1 MEQNCLTPNGIAVY
15 SYPQPHLHTFC
26 IGLYVKAG
34 LLYERPE
41 ETGITH
47 FLEHVLFRNLG
58 GLPQRKL
65 YEMLEGIGAEF
76 NACTYKEFVY
86 FYITAAPRHFA
97 ECAGILSMLL
107 APLTASAADVAAE
120 RRRVQSEIREE
131 DELNSIEHFAK
142 QEIWRGTNLSRLI
155 TGTIT
160 GMEAICGAQL
170 IREKERTFIAD
181 NLFFYVTGR
190 HAEADLDA
198 LCRSAGKYTVENGA
212 GGGNRAPVPE
222 GFMRRGAPVLLRNT
236 ADLPG
241 VLVSFDVACEKYSM
255 AELNLLYD
263 LLFSGTLCRFS
274 LRLSEEKG
282 LIYDYDAYLEQYS
295 NIGTLW
301 VEFSVMQSRVYE
313 ALKSAAQAFA
323 SMRDNIREDEFA
335 LFLPEYTDNHLS
347 ALDRPQRLNWDM
359 AYNNHILGKGYSSVE
374 ELPGL
379 YRAVTPERLME
390 IAREVFRQENLVVA
404 VKADRKK
411 TKEEKIKDIIK
422 NI

>member
-1 MEQNCLTPNGIAVY
+1 MEQCSLTPNGIAVY

-76 NACTYKEFVY
+76 NACTYMEFVC
-86 FYITAAPRHFA
+86 FYISAAPRHFA

-107 APLTASAADVAAE
+107 APLTASKADVAAE

-131 DELNSIEHFAK
+131 DEHNSIKHFAK
-142 QEIWRGTNLSRLI
+142 QEIWKGTNLTRLI

-160 GMEAICGAQL
+160 GVEAIGGAQL
-170 IREKERTFIAD
+170 ALEKERAFTAE

-190 HAEADLDA
+190 HTARDLDT
-198 LCRSAGKYTVENGA
+198 LRSLAGKYAVGHGA
-212 GGGNRAPVPE
+212 FRNNRAPLPQ
-222 GFMRRGAPVLLRNT
+222 GFLRRSPTVLLRNT
-236 ADLPG
+236 ADLPA
-241 VLVSFDVACEKYSM
+241 VLVSFDIACEKYSM

-263 LLFSGTLCRFS
+263 LLFSGTLCRFN

-282 LIYDYDAYLEQYS
+282 LIYDYSAYLEQYG

-301 VEFSVMQSRVYE
+301 AEFSVMQSRLYE
-313 ALKSAAQAFA
+313 ALESAALAFA
-323 SMRDNIREDEFA
+323 SMREGIGEGEFA
-335 LFLPEYTDNHLS
+335 LFLPEYTDNHLA

-359 AYNNHILGKGYSSVE
+359 AYNNHILGKGYASVE

-379 YRAVTPERLME
+379 YRAVTPGRLME
-390 IAREVFRQENLVVA
+390 IAREVFRPENLVAA

-411 TKEEKIKDIIK
+411 TKEERLRDTIKLI
-422 NI
+422 

>member
-1 MEQNCLTPNGIAVY
+1 MEQKRLTPNGIAVY

-34 LLYERPE
+34 LLYEKPE

-58 GLPQRKL
+58 GLPQRRL

-107 APLTASAADVAAE
+107 APLTASASDVAAE

-142 QEIWRGTNLSRLI
+142 REIWKGTNLSKLI

-160 GMEAICGAQL
+160 GVEAIGREQL
-170 IREKERTFIAD
+170 AREKERTFTAE

-190 HAEADLDA
+190 HSENDLDA
-198 LCRSAGKYTVENGA
+198 LCHLAGIYTVERGEC
-212 GGGNRAPVPE
+212 GGNRTPVPE
-222 GFMRRGAPVLLRNT
+222 GFMRRGASVLLRDT
-236 ADLPG
+236 ADLPR
-241 VLVSFDVACEKYSM
+241 VLFSFDIACAKYSM

-263 LLFSGTLCRFS
+263 LLFSGTLCRFN

-282 LIYDYDAYLEQYS
+282 LVYDYDAYLEQYS
-295 NIGTLW
+295 NIGTLY
-301 VEFSVMQSRVYE
+301 VEFSVMQSRLNE
-313 ALKSAAQAFA
+313 ALGSAAQVFA
-323 SMRDNIREDEFA
+323 SMRDGIKGSEFA

-347 ALDRPQRLNWDM
+347 TLDRPQRLNWDM
-359 AYNNHILGKGYSSVE
+359 AYNNHILGKGYASVE

-379 YRAVTPERLME
+379 YKAVTPERLME
-390 IAREVFRQENLVVA
+390 IAHEVFRQENLVVA

-411 TKEEKIKDIIK
+411 TKEEKIRDIIL
-422 NI
+422 IL